1 MMFLRPTDANFG
13 LEVKKNGFSF
23 FELLLAT
30 ILLTIGLV
38 SLMNIFSLGF
48 SQSGQS
54 KDFLVAKNLLEAK
67 SEEIRNVGY
76 PAVVPEEKAPIA
88 GFPGYE
94 RQVDVSIVQSG
105 LKQVRIDVFWQV
117 KGGETNITLTTF
129 VSDI

>member
-1 MMFLRPTDANFG
+1 M
-13 LEVKKNGFSF
+13 KKKGFSF

-54 KDFLVAKNLLEAK
+54 KEFLVAKNLLEAK
-67 SEEIRNVGY
+67 LEEMRNVEY
-76 PAVVPEEKAPIA
+76 SAVVPEVKAPIT
-88 GFPGYE
+88 GFLEYQ
-94 RQVDVSIVQSG
+94 RQVEVSTLQPG
-105 LKQVRIDVFWQV
+105 LKQVRIDVFWQA
-117 KGGETNITLTTF
+117 KGAETSISLTTF